1 MKALR
6 NVSGGAGT
14 IGELFTFLWRR
25 KRFWLI
31 PFVVMLLLVG
41 VLILVG
47 EVTGVAPF
55 IYTLF

>member
-14 IGELFTFLWRR
+14 VRELFAFLWRR

-31 PFVVMLLLVG
+31 PFVVVLLVVG

>member
-6 NVSGGAGT
+6 NVSGGVGT
-14 IGELFTFLWRR
+14 VAELFSFLWQR

-31 PFVVMLLLVG
+31 PFVVILLLVG